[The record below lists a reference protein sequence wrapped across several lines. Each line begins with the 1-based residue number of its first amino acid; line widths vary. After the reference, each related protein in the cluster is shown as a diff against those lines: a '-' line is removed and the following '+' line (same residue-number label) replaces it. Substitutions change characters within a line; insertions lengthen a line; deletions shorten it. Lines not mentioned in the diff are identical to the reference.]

1 MKKLSLL
8 IVLVLA
14 AGLAVA
20 ASETGTVAKPAA
32 PHGGMTIKPGASVP
46 PGHSGDIP
54 ADNNLINNSKVL
66 DVLETDMYTYLQ
78 VTSEKGPQWIAVY
91 KTPVE
96 KGAIVR
102 FSNGVMM
109 TKFFSKA
116 LNRTFDSIV
125 FVDSLELVK
134 K

>member
-1 MKKLSLL
+1 MKKLFLL
-8 IVLVLA
+8 VVLA
-14 AGLAVA
+14 FATGLAVA
-20 ASETGTVAKPAA
+20 ASAASETAKPAA

-96 KGAIVR
+96 KGATVR

-116 LNRTFDSIV
+116 LNRTFDTII
-125 FVDSLELVK
+125 FVDSLEKVSK
-134 K
+134 